1 VIGSNGSAVPGEQG
15 DEVIEFLASVPLFG
29 ELPRHLLEQIRAI
42 CQSERLLAGEWLFRQ
57 DDKGDALYVVRTGR
71 MEVIREEPGPA
82 EVLVVSGPGAAL
94 GELSIL
100 SGRPRAASV
109 RAIRDC
115 ELLRLD
121 RDVLLEMLGVSPDL
135 AAGLLRILG
144 QHLRAVGN
152 AAGQRGKRPAVIS
165 LVPDGPELPLG
176 DIGHGL
182 RAAFADHG
190 TATLLD
196 GSEVERGALDHNELA
211 SEWARRL
218 NEFEQ
223 THDHVVLVANH
234 GADDAWQDFCRR
246 HADRIIVVTRADG
259 PPSNRSFPSGSDLL
273 FWASRTSAGTM
284 DGWLNQLNPASH
296 YLVDPSRPQIG
307 FSRAAR
313 RLSGTALGVVLS
325 GGGARCLAS
334 IGALDELTRAGV
346 VIDRVGGSSLGALVA
361 GMFALGMP
369 PGEIERRCQSEFA
382 AHNAYGDYILPRVAL
397 LRGRRFS
404 SMLTRIF
411 ADTSIEQLS
420 RPYFCLSADLG
431 SASPVVHRRGSLAAA
446 VAASTAIPGVL
457 PPQLA
462 DGRVLF
468 DGSVLDNLP
477 VSVMVD
483 DDEGPVV
490 AIGVGLKRWAG
501 RGRGDRPL
509 PGIMDTISRSALLG
523 GSQHQAESHQQAL
536 MVIEPDPPDSGQL
549 EFTHL
554 AAILETGRAAVRS
567 AMGEYPGLLPVAGTS
582 N

>member
-1 VIGSNGSAVPGEQG
+1 VTESSDPVVPGDQG

-29 ELPRHLLEQIRAI
+29 ELPRHLLGQIRTM

-57 DDKGDALYVVRTGR
+57 EDKGDALFVVRTGR
-71 MEVIREEPGPA
+71 VEVIREQPGPP
-82 EVLVVSGPGAAL
+82 EVLVVAGPGAAL

-100 SGRPRAASV
+100 SGRPRAASA

-152 AAGQRGKRPAVIS
+152 AAGQRGKRPAVIA
-165 LVPDGPELPLG
+165 LVPAEADLPLH
-176 DIGHGL
+176 DIGQGL
-182 RAAFADHG
+182 RVAFADLG

-196 GSEVERGALDHNELA
+196 GTEVEEGNLDRA
-211 SEWARRL
+211 AQVADWARRL
-218 NEFEQ
+218 NAFEQ
-223 THDHVVLVANH
+223 THDHIVLI
-234 GADDAWQDFCRR
+234 ADHADEAWQDFCRR
-246 HADRIIVVTRADG
+246 QADRSIIVTRADG
-259 PPSNRSFPSGSDLL
+259 PSTGQTFPAGSDLL
-273 FWASRTSAGTM
+273 LWTNRIGVDALDA
-284 DGWLNQLNPASH
+284 WLSTVQPPSH
-296 YLVDPSRPQIG
+296 HLVDPRRPQLG
-307 FSRAAR
+307 LARAAR
-313 RLSGTALGVVLS
+313 RLSGAALGVVLS
-325 GGGARCLAS
+325 GGGARSLAS
-334 IGALDELTRAGV
+334 VGALDELTRAGV
-346 VIDRVGGSSLGALVA
+346 VIDRIGGSSLGALVA

-411 ADTSIEQLS
+411 ADTHIEQLS

-431 SASPVVHRRGSLAAA
+431 SASPVVHRRGSVAAA
-446 VAASTAIPGVL
+446 IGASTAIPGVL
-457 PPQLA
+457 PPKLA

-477 VSVMVD
+477 VSVMAD
-483 DDEGPVV
+483 EDEGPVV
-490 AIGVGLKRWAG
+490 AIGVGLSRWGG
-501 RGRGDRPL
+501 RGRGNRPL

-523 GSQHQAESHQQAL
+523 GSQQQAESHQRAV
-536 MVIEPDPPDSGQL
+536 MVIEPDPPDSGQMD
-549 EFTHL
+549 FTHL
-554 AAILETGRAAVRS
+554 AAILESGRAAVRS
-567 AMGEYPGLLPVAGTS
+567 ALAEHPGLLPLAEAPR
-582 N
+582 